1 MKSLSLSSNAVWYY
15 QNDNRYYQNDNRYYQ
30 NDNRVLSF

>member
-15 QNDNRYYQNDNRYYQ
+15 QIDNRYYQ